1 MPRPAPL
8 PYPRRAPRLLN
19 ISASSPELLAPPRH
33 DPPVVAPNPLT
44 GRRLSR
50 LLAAA
55 RLAERYRQ
63 VFPRHPEWLQETFDW
78 QHEEAEEAI
87 VGMVEVFLG
96 RVEEHLFPVMVDVWD
111 VDLEDALYYLDQIP
125 IIPQGLEH
133 GYYDQFDECREPL
146 ALLLH
151 IEHRHEPAG
160 GRNTLQAAYPDYSFP
175 AGFNLSTIAE
185 QLRRMALPEPLSGL
199 IEAIA
204 MVRCECENP
213 WMEYSPSDLAE
224 MGADLPWN
232 DPETVEWLAK
242 TWQEARPRLERV
254 WALVDWCSPQPDG
267 ERLDA
272 IVDLLLQAHP
282 RERNHE

>member
-1 MPRPAPL
+1 
-8 PYPRRAPRLLN
+8 
-19 ISASSPELLAPPRH
+19 
-33 DPPVVAPNPLT
+33 VVAPNPLT

-55 RLAERYRQ
+55 RLAERYQQ

-78 QHEEAEEAI
+78 QHEEAEEAF
-87 VGMVEVFLG
+87 VGMVEAFLG

-125 IIPQGLEH
+125 IIPQGPEH
-133 GYYDQFDECREPL
+133 WYYDQFDDCREPL

-160 GRNTLQAAYPDYSFP
+160 GRNTVQEAYPDYSFP
-175 AGFNLSTIAE
+175 AGFNLAAIAE
-185 QLRRMALPEPLSGL
+185 QLSRMALPEPLSGL

-213 WMEYSPSDLAE
+213 WMDYSPSDLAE
-224 MGADLPWN
+224 MGADLPWD
-232 DPETVEWLAK
+232 DPETVAWLAEM
-242 TWQEARPRLERV
+242 WQEARPRLERV
-254 WALVDWCSPQPDG
+254 WALVDWCSPQQVGPADG

-272 IVDLLLQAHP
+272 VVDLLLQAHR